1 MTALLLGGFAV
12 SSAGNLLTGLAW
24 AVAAAFCVQAVRGL
38 GIAALDVAATT
49 LVQRI
54 VPPRLLGRVFGTLYG
69 GIGVAAA
76 LAYLLG
82 GLLLDR
88 TNPRVAFVSAGA
100 AGLLATAATALALRR
115 AAS

>member
-1 MTALLLGGFAV
+1 V
-12 SSAGNLLTGLAW
+12 SRPSAGSASPPSTSPP
-24 AVAAAFCVQAVRGL
+24 
-38 GIAALDVAATT
+38 TT

-54 VPPRLLGRVFGTLYG
+54 VPPRLFGRVFGTLQG

-100 AGLLATAATALALRR
+100 AGLLATGATALGLRR
-115 AAS
+115 AAN